1 MRLITSTLFISL
13 FALQANAQWIE
24 SSSCDELSGTLVNK
38 GITHLVNLEPMSA
51 VAMANAAL
59 IADESCALAN
69 IVMADAAIERDK
81 MSHLSKLGSLALS
94 AEEKAYLNIVNSNN
108 EDRPG
113 VALNEF
119 NKQPNNSLLHYK
131 YASSNG
137 DWESMLDGAKKYA
150 GSEQSVAFLNTA
162 AYGYSGGQYGEPDY
176 DRALELLELAINTYD
191 TPNLRDS
198 RAEHYAMLGK
208 MDEAFSEQLD
218 AYASNG
224 SAGSPYLTNLQ
235 KYYRATQV
243 EELKDALQELV
254 QERMD
259 ATMKDDR
266 EGLKALTIQGYEAV
280 ACNSNLEPCYVVQP
294 SLDPAVN
301 IEWLEFR
308 ASNMD
313 IYFNESFEYAVVSFN
328 ASGSYK
334 LENGEVISDYNT
346 RVSEVWGI
354 EDGEWKMWLS
364 NYAPVT
370 NSSGIPKPLSS
381 ITY

>member
-1 MRLITSTLFISL
+1 MRLLTAILFLCL

-198 RAEHYAMLGK
+198 KQSIMLCWAK
-208 MDEAFSEQLD
+208 WMKLLVNSLMHM
-218 AYASNG
+218 
-224 SAGSPYLTNLQ
+224 LQ
-235 KYYRATQV
+235 MVLQV
-243 EELKDALQELV
+243 LL
-254 QERMD
+254 
-259 ATMKDDR
+259 
-266 EGLKALTIQGYEAV
+266 I
-280 ACNSNLEPCYVVQP
+280 
-294 SLDPAVN
+294 
-301 IEWLEFR
+301 
-308 ASNMD
+308 
-313 IYFNESFEYAVVSFN
+313 
-328 ASGSYK
+328 
-334 LENGEVISDYNT
+334 
-346 RVSEVWGI
+346 
-354 EDGEWKMWLS
+354 
-364 NYAPVT
+364 
-370 NSSGIPKPLSS
+370 
-381 ITY
+381 

>member
-1 MRLITSTLFISL
+1 MRLLLTTVIICLSTI
-13 FALQANAQWIE
+13 QTNAQWIE
-24 SSSCDELSGTLVNK
+24 SSSCDELSGTIANK

-69 IVMADAAIERDK
+69 IVLADAAIERDK
-81 MSHLSKLGSLALS
+81 MTYLSQIGSLPLS
-94 AEEKAYLNIVNSNN
+94 AEEKAYLNIILATNEERPSVAAEEFKKQSSN
-108 EDRPG
+108 P
-113 VALNEF
+113 
-119 NKQPNNSLLHYK
+119 LLHYK
-131 YASSNG
+131 YAGSNG
-137 DWESMLDGAKKYA
+137 DWESMLDGASKYV
-150 GSEQSVAFLNTA
+150 GSEQSVSFMNTV
-162 AYGYSGGQYGEPDY
+162 AYGYSGGQYGEQDY
-176 DRALELLELAINTYD
+176 NRALEILDLAIATYD

-198 RAEHYAMLGK
+198 KAEHLAGMGK
-208 MDEAFSEQLD
+208 MEEAFNEQLS

-224 SAGSPYLTNLQ
+224 SAGSPYVTNLQ
-235 KYYRATQV
+235 KYYRASQA
-243 EELKDALQELV
+243 EDLKDALQSLV

-266 EGLKALTIQGYEAV
+266 DALQALTVQGFEAI
-280 ACNSNLEPCYVVQP
+280 ACNSNLEPCYVAQP
-294 SLDPAVN
+294 LLDPSVN

-308 ASNMD
+308 ASNME
-313 IYFNESFEYAVVSFN
+313 IYFNGSYDYAVIVFN

-334 LENGEVISDYNT
+334 LESGEVISDYNT

-364 NYAPVT
+364 NYAPVS

-381 ITY
+381 LSY